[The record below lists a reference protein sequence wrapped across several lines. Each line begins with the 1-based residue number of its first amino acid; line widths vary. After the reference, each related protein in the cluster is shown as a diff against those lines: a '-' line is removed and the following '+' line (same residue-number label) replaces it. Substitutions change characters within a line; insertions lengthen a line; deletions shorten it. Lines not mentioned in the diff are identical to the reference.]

1 MWKEKQCQVKVEEE
15 KFKNNKSVMFEVRI
29 LNLVIRFQVF
39 GVVDIVEEE
48 LWNKYKW
55 VMSDVCY

>member
-55 VMSDVCY
+55 VISDVCY